1 MLLESANTLRYCRH
15 ILLPQVQEEG
25 QEAIM
30 ASHVL
35 VVGAGGLGSA
45 VLPYLVAAGVGKI
58 TLFDHDTVDITNL
71 QRQIL
76 HTENSVGQLKVES
89 AKQQLTALN
98 SQVEMTTYASEFTTH
113 HEPELISADVVVDC
127 SDNLATRLLL
137 NRLCWTH
144 KTPLIS
150 GSAIRMEGQ
159 LTHFPMRDG
168 DPCYACVAR
177 LFKEPSLSC
186 MEAGVLAP
194 VVGTLGSLQATEALK
209 SLLSMPPKTVSML
222 LYDAEHLT
230 FKEFIIPKQPHC
242 EVCAER

>member
-1 MLLESANTLRYCRH
+1 MLLDNANTLRYCRH

-25 QEAIM
+25 QETIM
-30 ASHVL
+30 ASHIL

-45 VLPYLVAAGVGKI
+45 VLPYLVAAGVGRI
-58 TLFDHDTVDITNL
+58 TLFDHDTVDVTNL

-76 HTENSVGQLKVES
+76 HTEDNVGQLKVKS

-98 SQVEMTTYASEFTTH
+98 SQVEITTYASEFTKD
-113 HEPELISADVVVDC
+113 HESQLISADVIVDC
-127 SDNLATRLLL
+127 SDNLTTRLLL
-137 NRLCWTH
+137 NRLCWEH

-159 LTHFPMRDG
+159 LVHFPMRDD

-194 VVGTLGSLQATEALK
+194 VVGTMGSLQATEALK
-209 SLLSMPPKTVSML
+209 SLLKMTPKTVTML

-230 FKEFIIPKQPHC
+230 FNKFVIPKHPHC